1 MWIIISI
8 ILAVIILFL
17 VGNNGMLR
25 NENNGLRYTNVYLFT
40 RFVKDNGEEGIREL
54 QEKMEKVANK
64 FNKN

>member
-54 QEKMEKVANK
+54 QEEMEKVANK

>member
-25 NENNGLRYTNVYLFT
+25 NENNFLRYTNVYLFT

-54 QEKMEKVANK
+54 QEEMEKVANK

>member
-17 VGNNGMLR
+17 IGNNGMLR

-54 QEKMEKVANK
+54 QEEMEKVANK

>member
-54 QEKMEKVANK
+54 KEEMEKVANK

>member
-54 QEKMEKVANK
+54 QEETEKVANK

>member
-40 RFVKDNGEEGIREL
+40 HFVKDNGEEGIREL
-54 QEKMEKVANK
+54 QEEMEKVANK